1 MPHDD
6 KAVVHITNRPSDNDH
21 HSKQEWVDAFQ
32 LRESFETIRD
42 IRDTRTKLGRLTVR
56 EFAETFCYDN
66 PDVRDH
72 ILSQLDG
79 DELIRDMKIDT
90 KTLRKLA
97 DKVGGERARAVVAR
111 HQELREIENKRPKAI
126 EPPQPAA
133 KDVSQQQVELLRAL
147 LKTMDPD
154 VVKRA
159 LTGE

>member
-1 MPHDD
+1 MPRDE
-6 KAVVHITNRPSDNDH
+6 KAVVHITNRPSDKDRH
-21 HSKQEWVDAFQ
+21 TKQEWADAIQ

-42 IRDTRTKLGRLTVR
+42 IRDTREKLGRLTIR
-56 EFAETFCYDN
+56 EFADTFCYDS
-66 PDVRDH
+66 PDLRAH

-79 DELIRDMKIDT
+79 DELIRDMKIDS

-97 DKVGGERARAVVAR
+97 DKVGGERARAVVQR
-111 HQELREIENKRPKAI
+111 HQELREIEAEKPKAI
-126 EPPQPAA
+126 EAQPA

-147 LKTMDPD
+147 LKTMDPE